1 MRAKSLWWTYAALV
15 LALGLLQSAAS
26 LQQYLAWGGEHVW
39 EPFLWELSS
48 ALCLGVLAPLIYRWH
63 VAGLGL
69 PSRLRQLGRHGLGAL
84 GYTLGHVGGMFAIR
98 FGVYALMGVVYKPG
112 SAIKILGYEA
122 GKDIVSYGLI
132 VAICHGLWLY
142 VEAQRRQQEMARLR
156 GELAEARLSRLAEQ
170 IQPHFLFNTLNLI
183 SSVMYEDVA
192 RADRIL
198 CDLASLLRQA
208 LAAQQAG
215 SHTLAQELAL
225 VEPYLNIMQSRFGS
239 ARLSIAVA
247 VSDEARACLLP
258 TLLLIAPVENA
269 IKHDVAVVSGPVR
282 VSVSGV
288 VVDGRL
294 RLTVANSGTPPE
306 REHRD
311 GGIGL
316 ANTRERLSSLY
327 GDKAS
332 VALAPGADGGS
343 VLTLILPA
351 HRS

>member
-1 MRAKSLWWTYAALV
+1 MSRRWRGAYAAVV
-15 LALGLLQSAAS
+15 LAIGLLQGLAE
-26 LQQYLAWGGEHVW
+26 LQHYLADGGQHPW
-39 EPFLWELSS
+39 EPLLWEISS
-48 ALCLGVLAPLIYRWH
+48 VVCTGLLGVGIYRWH
-63 VAGLGL
+63 VAGLGRA
-69 PSRLRQLGRHGLGAL
+69 SRAWQIARHALGAL
-84 GYTLGHVGGMFAIR
+84 VYMLAHVGGMFGLR
-98 FGVYALMGVVYKPG
+98 FAGYALMGMDYQPG
-112 SAIKILGYEA
+112 NVGQILAYEA
-122 GKDIVSYGLI
+122 GKDLASYGLML
-132 VAICHGLWLY
+132 AICQGLWLFF
-142 VEAQRRQQEMARLR
+142 EGQRRQQELARLR

-183 SSVMYEDVA
+183 SSVMFEDVA

-225 VEPYLNIMQSRFGS
+225 VEPYLNIMQSRFGE
-239 ARLSIAVA
+239 RLCISVE

-327 GDKAS
+327 GDAAS
-332 VALAPGADGGS
+332 VTLAPGADGGS

>member
-1 MRAKSLWWTYAALV
+1 MLTRSLWWAYAALV

-26 LQQYLAWGGEHVW
+26 LQQYLARGGEHVW

-48 ALCLGVLAPLIYRWH
+48 VMCLGALAPLIYRWH
-63 VAGLGL
+63 VAGLGS
-69 PSRLRQLGRHGLGAL
+69 PSRWRQGARHALGAL
-84 GYTLGHVGGMFAIR
+84 GYTLAHVGGMFAIR
-98 FGVYALMGVVYKPG
+98 FGVYALMGVAYEPG
-112 SAIKILGYEA
+112 SARQILSYEA
-122 GKDIVSYGLI
+122 GKDIASYGLI

-142 VEAQRRQQEMARLR
+142 VEAQRRQHELAQLR

-239 ARLSIAVA
+239 ERLSIAVD
-247 VSDEARACLLP
+247 VSEAARACLLP

-269 IKHDVAVVSGPVR
+269 IKHDVAVTSGPVR

-316 ANTRERLSSLY
+316 ANTRARLHSLY
-327 GDKAS
+327 GDAAS
-332 VALAPGADGGS
+332 VTLAPNAGGGS

-351 HRS
+351 QR